1 MLREKA
7 LNVLAL
13 DNNATAVEIKE
24 AYRDLVKV
32 WHPDRFG
39 NDPRLRQKAEDK
51 LQQINDAYRVLQSP
65 AKPDSTHGAAP
76 RQRHTG
82 SSANS
87 NKAAV
92 RSNKAAVRSNKDLV
106 GWICGGLAIV
116 VVFAVAAVALKYRW
130 PRAQAPAIPE
140 VHTQESTGVGSGP
153 EFSPPKEQRAP
164 VKDANLS
171 HRQATTPFRV
181 HELSDAEAAQ
191 LESAC
196 PREKMQD
203 PTAYQECL
211 RAQLD
216 NSAPDLSTL
225 SEDDRTGIESACRV
239 TKSREGQSAYNRC
252 LTRAVKLLKD
262 SP

>member
-7 LNVLAL
+7 LYVLAL
-13 DNNATAVEIKE
+13 DHNATAAEIKE

-39 NDPRLRQKAEDK
+39 NDPRLRQKAEEK

-65 AKPDSTHGAAP
+65 AKPDSTHGVAP
-76 RQRHTG
+76 RQRYTG
-82 SSANS
+82 SSAVS

-92 RSNKAAVRSNKDLV
+92 RSNKELV

-116 VVFAVAAVALKYRW
+116 VVFAVAAVALKYGW
-130 PRAQAPAIPE
+130 PQTPVAPAPE
-140 VHTQESTGVGSGP
+140 MHMQNSTGGRSSP

-171 HRQATTPFRV
+171 HHQATTPFRV

-203 PTAYQECL
+203 QTAYQECV
-211 RAQLD
+211 RSQLD
-216 NSAPDLSTL
+216 ISARDLSSL
-225 SEDDRTGIESACRV
+225 SADDRAGIESACRK
-239 TKSREGQSAYNRC
+239 TKNREGQSAYNRC
-252 LTRAVKLLKD
+252 LTRMVNLLKD

>member
-7 LNVLAL
+7 LDVLAL
-13 DNNATAVEIKE
+13 ENNATAAEIKE

-65 AKPDSTHGAAP
+65 AKPDSNPGAAP
-76 RQRHTG
+76 RQRYTG
-82 SSANS
+82 VSAVS
-87 NKAAV
+87 NKATV
-92 RSNKAAVRSNKDLV
+92 RSNKAAVRSNKELV
-106 GWICGGLAIV
+106 GWIWGGLAFV
-116 VVFAVAAVALKYRW
+116 VVFAVAVVALKYGW
-130 PRAQAPAIPE
+130 PQTPVAPVPE
-140 VHTQESTGVGSGP
+140 MHTQDSNGVGSSP
-153 EFSPPKEQRAP
+153 ESSPPKEQRAP
-164 VKDANLS
+164 SKNANLS
-171 HRQATTPFRV
+171 HQQATTPFRV

-196 PREKMQD
+196 SREKMQD
-203 PTAYQECL
+203 PTAYQECV

-225 SEDDRTGIESACRV
+225 SEDDRAGIESACRK

-252 LTRAVKLLKD
+252 LTRALKLLKD